1 MLHEQTL
8 RKYFTINSE
17 PKGWTSLKTL
27 GGEQLPGFRTSRI
40 AKSETGDSLYFTIV
54 ETEKGR
60 QAGLDRT
67 IENIIETAGLQVLSL
82 SSSDGNRKVK
92 IYKGFD
98 LRQVNATE
106 LETILQLVQT
116 SIESLN

>member
-1 MLHEQTL
+1 MFHEEIL
-8 RKYFTINSE
+8 RRYFTINDE
-17 PKGWTSLKTL
+17 PKGWTSLDTL
-27 GGEQLPGFRTSRI
+27 SGERLPGFKTHRI
-40 AKSETGDSLYFTIV
+40 AKSETGDSLYFTIG

-60 QAGLDRT
+60 QTGLDST

-82 SSSDGNRKVK
+82 PSSNGKRKDK

-106 LETILQLVQT
+106 LETILQRVQA